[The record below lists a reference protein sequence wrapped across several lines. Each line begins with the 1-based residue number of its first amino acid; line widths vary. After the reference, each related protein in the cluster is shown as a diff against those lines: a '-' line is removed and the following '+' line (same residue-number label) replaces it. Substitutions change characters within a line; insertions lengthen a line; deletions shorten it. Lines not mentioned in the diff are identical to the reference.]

1 MDLGKAI
8 KSLSETVK
16 GDCDLLEHT
25 IYATQGNGSFV
36 DVFIVFD
43 ESHTLTHSYNEK
55 KESRFASLRRVLH
68 LLRSESL
75 FSFFLSTTGKI
86 TQFSPPLSQESGRIY
101 GAVFVSPRPYLF
113 VGFDQLAGDHK
124 FHQGQTLDSITS
136 LCFIAHL
143 GRPL

>member
-1 MDLGKAI
+1 LGNTI
-8 KSLSETVK
+8 RSLSLTVK
-16 GDCDLLEHT
+16 GDSNLVKHT

-68 LLRSESL
+68 LLRSESM
-75 FSFFLSTTGKI
+75 FSFFLSTTGKV

-113 VGFDQLAGDHK
+113 VGFDQLARDHK
-124 FHQGQTLDSITS
+124 FHQGQTLDDVTS
-136 LCFIAHL
+136 LCFNAHL